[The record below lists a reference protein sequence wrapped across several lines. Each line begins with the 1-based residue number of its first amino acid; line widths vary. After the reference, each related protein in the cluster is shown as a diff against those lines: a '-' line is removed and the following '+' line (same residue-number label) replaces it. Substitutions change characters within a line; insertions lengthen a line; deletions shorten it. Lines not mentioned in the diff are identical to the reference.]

1 MRKVTQGVTQ
11 QDKDNVGGTA
21 SEEFGGGT
29 LVSLLK
35 RALVVFHCDFGLS
48 FSRVK
53 SSVLMMTIKGELFD
67 QIVRE
72 SKRKGFRAFE
82 GSRF

>member
-11 QDKDNVGGTA
+11 QDKDNIGGTA

-35 RALVVFHCDFGLS
+35 RALVFFHCDFGLS
-48 FSRVK
+48 FSRVGIFEEKKNRASFDMVK
-53 SSVLMMTIKGELFD
+53 SCVLMMTIKRQLWA
-67 QIVRE
+67 IV
-72 SKRKGFRAFE
+72 
-82 GSRF
+82 

>member
-11 QDKDNVGGTA
+11 QDKDNIGGTA

-35 RALVVFHCDFGLS
+35 RALVFFHCDFGLS
-48 FSRVK
+48 FSRVRIFEEK
-53 SSVLMMTIKGELFD
+53 KTEQVLIWLNR
-67 QIVRE
+67 VY
-72 SKRKGFRAFE
+72 
-82 GSRF
+82 